1 MFKVIKYVMIDILRS
16 KVIIAYTL
24 FLLAISLSI
33 FNLEDNAAKGLLS
46 LLNIILIIVP
56 LVSLIFSTIY
66 MYNANEFIELLVSQP
81 IKRTRLLLSL
91 YTGVCLSL
99 LIAFFIGAG
108 IPVILL
114 EGSPTAYMMT
124 FTGLALTA
132 IFVSLAILG
141 SIITRDK
148 AKGIGIAILLW
159 LYFSLLYDGLL
170 LLTMFQLSDYP
181 LEKPMIV
188 LCSLN
193 PVDLAR
199 VLILLKMDI
208 SALMGY
214 TGAIF
219 NEFFG
224 TNTGIIYSVFILM
237 LWIIFPLIIAV
248 RKFHR
253 KDL

>member
-1 MFKVIKYVMIDILRS
+1 MVDILRS
-16 KVIIAYTL
+16 KVIIAYTI

-114 EGSPTAYMMT
+114 EGSTTAYMMT

-141 SIITRDK
+141 SIIIRDK

-181 LEKPMIV
+181 LEKPMII

-224 TNTGIIYSVFILM
+224 TYTGIIYSAFIML
-237 LWIIFPLIIAV
+237 LWIIFPLLIAM
-248 RKFHR
+248 RKFRR

>member
-1 MFKVIKYVMIDILRS
+1 MVDILRS
-16 KVIIAYTL
+16 KVIIAYTI

-124 FTGLALTA
+124 FTGLVLTA

-181 LEKPMIV
+181 LEKPMII

-224 TNTGIIYSVFILM
+224 TYTGIIYSAFMML
-237 LWIIFPLIIAV
+237 LWIIFPLIIAM
-248 RKFHR
+248 RKFRR

>member
-1 MFKVIKYVMIDILRS
+1 
-16 KVIIAYTL
+16 
-24 FLLAISLSI
+24 
-33 FNLEDNAAKGLLS
+33 
-46 LLNIILIIVP
+46 
-56 LVSLIFSTIY
+56 

-181 LEKPMIV
+181 LEKPMII

-224 TNTGIIYSVFILM
+224 TNTGIIYSDFIML
-237 LWIIFPLIIAV
+237 LWIIFPLIIAI
-248 RKFHR
+248 RKFRR

>member
-1 MFKVIKYVMIDILRS
+1 MVDILRS
-16 KVIIAYTL
+16 KVIIAYTI

-108 IPVILL
+108 IPVILF

-181 LEKPMIV
+181 LEKPMII

-224 TNTGIIYSVFILM
+224 TNTGIIYSAFIML
-237 LWIIFPLIIAV
+237 LWIIFPLIIAM
-248 RKFHR
+248 RKFRR

>member
-1 MFKVIKYVMIDILRS
+1 MVDILRS
-16 KVIIAYTL
+16 KVIIAYTI

-124 FTGLALTA
+124 FTGLVLTA

-141 SIITRDK
+141 SIIIRDK

-181 LEKPMIV
+181 LEKPMII

-224 TNTGIIYSVFILM
+224 TYTGIIYSAFIML
-237 LWIIFPLIIAV
+237 LWIIFPLIIAM
-248 RKFHR
+248 RKFRR

>member
-1 MFKVIKYVMIDILRS
+1 MVDILRS
-16 KVIIAYTL
+16 KVIIAYTI

-181 LEKPMIV
+181 LEKPMII

-224 TNTGIIYSVFILM
+224 TYTGIIYSACIML
-237 LWIIFPLIIAV
+237 LWIIFPLKIAL
-248 RKFHR
+248 RKFR
-253 KDL
+253 SKDL

>member
-1 MFKVIKYVMIDILRS
+1 MVDILRS
-16 KVIIAYTL
+16 KVIIAYTI

-181 LEKPMIV
+181 LEKPMII

-224 TNTGIIYSVFILM
+224 TYTGIIYSAFIML
-237 LWIIFPLIIAV
+237 LWIIFPLIIAM
-248 RKFHR
+248 RKFRR

>member
-1 MFKVIKYVMIDILRS
+1 MVDILRS
-16 KVIIAYTL
+16 KVIIAYTI

-141 SIITRDK
+141 SIIIRDK

-181 LEKPMIV
+181 LEKPMII

-224 TNTGIIYSVFILM
+224 TYTGIIYSAFIML
-237 LWIIFPLIIAV
+237 LWIIFPLIIAM
-248 RKFHR
+248 RKFRR